1 MAKRVYITDLFREAM
16 RVMRENLLR
25 TFLTVLGIT
34 IGVTSLITVM
44 TVIEGATDYVA
55 DEIADLG
62 SNVFQVTKVA
72 NISEGIDEVIKSFRR
87 KNITWE
93 NYLFV
98 RDHSRWAVRVGAQA
112 SMGGTVR
119 FGNAYIQD
127 SRVDGAT
134 ANMIDISTR
143 ELVDGRFFTEQESQF
158 ARRVCVVGW
167 DIRERL
173 FPGQD
178 PVGKYLKI
186 ADMPFRIV
194 GVCKKLGSVLGQTQ
208 DNFVM
213 IPLAVFFKMYGSQR
227 SLDLFVQTASPET
240 FGHAMDEVRVFLRV
254 LRGRKYEMKD
264 DFSINTADTTMKLFE
279 DIMGNF
285 FMVFLMLSAVAAIVG
300 GIVIMNIMLVS
311 VTDRVNEI
319 GVRRAVGAAQG
330 DILAQFLLESLL
342 ICTVGGVL
350 GVLLGF
356 GAAEIFSRL
365 ADVPAGVK
373 VWVAAFGVG
382 LSSLIG
388 LFFGIYPAWR
398 AARLDPVEALRAE
411 R

>member
-1 MAKRVYITDLFREAM
+1 MAKRVYITDLFREAI

-93 NYLFV
+93 NYLFIK
-98 RDHSRWAVRVGAQA
+98 DHSRWAVRVGAQA

-254 LRGRKYEMKD
+254 LRGRKYDMKD
-264 DFSINTADTTMKLFE
+264 DFSIITADTTMKLFQ

-285 FMVFLMLSAVAAIVG
+285 FLVFIMLSAVAAIVG
-300 GIVIMNIMLVS
+300 GIVIMNIMLVA
-311 VTDRVNEI
+311 VTERIAEI
-319 GVRRAVGAAQG
+319 GLRKAVGARRR
-330 DILAQFLLESLL
+330 DILLQFLIESST
-342 ICTVGGVL
+342 ISAVGGL
-350 GVLLGF
+350 IGITLGF
-356 GAAEIFSRL
+356 LFAKIISVLTSLPAALEPWSVAL
-365 ADVPAGVK
+365 AIA
-373 VWVAAFGVG
+373 
-382 LSSLIG
+382 LSSSVG
-388 LFFGIYPAWR
+388 LFFGIFPANR
-398 AARLDPVEALRAE
+398 AAKLDPVVALRSE
-411 R
+411 

>member
-1 MAKRVYITDLFREAM
+1 MAKRVYLNDLFREAT

-62 SNVFQVTKVA
+62 SNVFQVTKLA

-87 KNITWE
+87 KNITWD
-93 NYLFV
+93 NYRFV
-98 RDHSRWAVRVGAQA
+98 RDHARWAVRVGAQA
-112 SMGGTVR
+112 GMGGTVR
-119 FGNAYIQD
+119 FGNTYIQD
-127 SRVDGAT
+127 SRIDGVT

-143 ELVDGRFFTEQESQF
+143 ELVDGRFFTEQEAQF
-158 ARRVCVVGW
+158 SRRLCVVGW

-186 ADMPFRIV
+186 GDMPFRIT
-194 GVCKKLGSVLGQTQ
+194 GVCKKIGSVLGQTQ

-213 IPLAVFFKMYGSQR
+213 IPLSVFFKMYGSQR
-227 SLDLFVQTASPET
+227 SLDLFVQTASPES
-240 FGHAMDEVRVFLRV
+240 FENAMDEVRVFLRV
-254 LRGRKYEMKD
+254 LRGRKYDMKD
-264 DFSINTADTTMKLFE
+264 DFSIITADTTMKLFQ

-285 FMVFLMLSAVAAIVG
+285 FLVFIMLSAVAAIVG

-319 GVRRAVGAAQG
+319 GVRRAVGAARG
-330 DILAQFLLESLL
+330 DILTQFLLESLL

-356 GAAEIFSRL
+356 GAAETFSRL

-373 VWVAAFGVG
+373 AWVALFGVG

-388 LFFGIYPAWR
+388 LFFGIYPAWK